1 MNIDD
6 FKKEMAKAKENPVS
20 LEKKENTNDSNA
32 REKAMKAYLEDVGPI
47 SEYINEGFD
56 KIDAKRLTKKEGN
69 SSGR

>member
-6 FKKEMAKAKENPVS
+6 FKKEMAKAKENPES
-20 LEKKENTNDSNA
+20 LEKNENTNDSNA

-69 SSGR
+69 PSGR